1 MGWEVGG
8 SSPREG
14 TYVYLQLIHVGLWQK
29 PAQYCK
35 AIILQLKIND
45 IFFLKEDIWVASADG
60 RCVRDSQ
67 CNYWI
72 NVSLQ

>member
-29 PAQYCK
+29 PVQYCK
-35 AIILQLKIND
+35 AIILQLKITD

-72 NVSLQ
+72 NVSL